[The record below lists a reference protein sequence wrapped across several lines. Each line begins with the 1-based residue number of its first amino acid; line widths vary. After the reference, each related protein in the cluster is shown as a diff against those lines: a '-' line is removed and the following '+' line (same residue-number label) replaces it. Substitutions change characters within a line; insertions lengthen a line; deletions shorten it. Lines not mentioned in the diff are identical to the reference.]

1 MSVEGR
7 INVDVL
13 FHDTDGTN
21 AINVVTLAKSDGYS
35 SGKVAIVTGVCGM
48 TPTYL
53 AVQPTSYRGPD
64 GQYVSFSTVD
74 RIAFSSEYKCR
85 LNNEEEYG
93 ETLITGNGAVSVT
106 DISTFSDSLNVQKIF
121 DINEPSTS
129 SYTLVIY
136 GT

>member
-7 INVDVL
+7 ISVDVL
-13 FHDTDGTN
+13 FHDRDGTN
-21 AINVVTLAKSDGYS
+21 AVNVVSLSKSDGYS
-35 SGKVAIVTGVCGM
+35 SGKVAIVTGVCGT

-53 AVQPTSYRGPD
+53 STEPTSYRGPD

-74 RIAFSSEYKCR
+74 RIAFSSEYACR
-85 LNNEEEYG
+85 LNNEEEHG
-93 ETLITGNGAVSVT
+93 ETLVTRNWAVSVT
-106 DISTFSDSLNVQKIF
+106 DISTYSNSLNVQKLSGF
-121 DINEPSTS
+121 NEPSTS